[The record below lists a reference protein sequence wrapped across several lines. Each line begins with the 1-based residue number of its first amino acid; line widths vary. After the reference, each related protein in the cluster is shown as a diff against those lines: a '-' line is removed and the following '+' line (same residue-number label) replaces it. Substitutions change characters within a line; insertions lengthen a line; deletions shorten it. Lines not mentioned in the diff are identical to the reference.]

1 MPPRGQK
8 PKPYLMKESEGFRG
22 HRKHSK
28 GVDIPADAFEPP
40 IPLDALARKEWDRV
54 LSVAHWI
61 RASDAMALADRCVCF
76 QRLLECE
83 DEIRRTGMTVETDK
97 GSFTAPAVRNAKTYR
112 TSLQR
117 YDAELGLTA
126 SSRTRVGQEQ
136 TGKVDELEAK
146 LYG

>member
-1 MPPRGQK
+1 MPPRGKK
-8 PKPYLMKESEGFRG
+8 PKPFVLKAAEGFRG
-22 HRKHSK
+22 HRKHAP
-28 GVDIPADAFEPP
+28 GVDVPADGFEPP
-40 IPLDALARKEWDRV
+40 FALDPVARAEWDRIRGI
-54 LSVAHWI
+54 AYWI
-61 RASDAMALADRCVCF
+61 RASDAMALADRCVCL

-83 DEIRRTGMTVETDK
+83 DEIRRTGMTVRTEK

-126 SSRTRVGQEQ
+126 SSRTRVGSEP
-136 TGKVDELEAK
+136 GREVDELEAK